1 MFHFYAGVQKWN
13 IGLNELTKWSC
24 TAQKIKLSIK
34 DFFIKCDQIC
44 SFLRIWSHLSKEIL
58 HEKPSFFCSVTG
70 NFEYVQACCVC
81 MLICAGQLGLL
92 CCFFILKKKSN
103 KIYVKFNYIARINLV
118 SLHPVLDGFCNGE
131 FSFDLKY
138 QSRFHQRKI
147 DAKVRYSLKSQSKES
162 V

>member
-1 MFHFYAGVQKWN
+1 MFHFYTGVQKWN

-44 SFLRIWSHLSKEIL
+44 SFLRIWSHLLKEIL
-58 HEKPSFFCSVTG
+58 HEKLHFFAVLLVTLNMYRSVAFVCS
-70 NFEYVQACCVC
+70 YVQASWVC
-81 MLICAGQLGLL
+81 YVA
-92 CCFFILKKKSN
+92 FSYWKKKSN

-118 SLHPVLDGFCNGE
+118 NLHPVLDGFCDGE

-138 QSRFHQRKI
+138 QSRFHQRKV
-147 DAKVRYSLKSQSKES
+147 DAKVRYSLKSQSKEP